1 MATIK
6 KNGNG
11 WRVQIAIKG
20 TRESKTFSTKAEA
33 TSWAAER
40 ETEIRKQ
47 LTTGIDVRKTCGDA
61 LVRYG
66 REVSIHKK
74 KTKWEQTRLAFIGNQ
89 LVGSQPLKDV
99 LLSALTSDML
109 GQWRDKRLNIDKVAG
124 STVNRD
130 FSLLSNVFQVAKKEW
145 KWMQASPS
153 TDVRRPK
160 NPPPR
165 DRRIL
170 DDEIDMITLA
180 SGFCETEVR
189 KVGQR
194 VGVAFLFAIET
205 AMRAGEICGLRPP
218 HISGAVATLEDT
230 KNGTR
235 RQVPLSPRALELLS
249 FLPKV
254 SDEKSIFGLNEASLD
269 ANFRKMRATTAI
281 KELTFHDT
289 RHEAITRLAK
299 KLNVLELARAV
310 GHRDLNMLQIYYNET
325 AENLAKKLQTPQT

>member
-6 KNGNG
+6 KNGSG
-11 WRVQIAIKG
+11 WRAQIAIQG

-47 LTTGIDVRKTCGDA
+47 ATTGVDVRKTCGDA
-61 LVRYG
+61 FNRYG

-74 KTKWEQTRLAFIGNQ
+74 KTRWEQTRLAFIGNQ
-89 LVGSQPLKDV
+89 TVGGTPGTPLKDV
-99 LLSALTSDML
+99 LLNSLTSDML
-109 GQWRDKRLNIDKVAG
+109 GQWRDKRLNVDKVAG

-130 FSLLSNVFQVAKKEW
+130 FSLLSNVFTVARKEW
-145 KWMQASPS
+145 KWMRASPS

-160 NPPPR
+160 DPPPR

-170 DDEIDMITLA
+170 EDEIDMITLA
-180 SGFCETEVR
+180 SGFCETKVR

-194 VGVAFLFAIET
+194 VGVAFLFAIES

-218 HISGAVATLEDT
+218 DINGSVATLEDT

-235 RQVPLSPRALELLS
+235 RHVPLSPRALELLG

-254 SDEKSIFGLNEASLD
+254 PDDETMFGINEASLD
-269 ANFRKMRATTAI
+269 ANFRKIRATTAI

-325 AENLAKKLQTPQT
+325 AENLAKKL

>member
-11 WRVQIAIKG
+11 WRAQIAIKG

-47 LTTGIDVRKTCGDA
+47 VTTGIDVRKTCGDA
-61 LVRYG
+61 FDRYG
-66 REVSIHKK
+66 REVSIRKK
-74 KTKWEQTRLAFIGNQ
+74 KTQWEQTRLAFIGNQ
-89 LVGSQPLKDV
+89 AVGGQLLKDV
-99 LLSALTSDML
+99 LLNSLTSDML
-109 GQWRDKRLNIDKVAG
+109 GQWRDKRLNTDKVAG
-124 STVNRD
+124 STINRD
-130 FSLLSNVFQVAKKEW
+130 FSLLSNVFQVARKEW
-145 KWMQASPS
+145 KWMRASPS

-160 NPPPR
+160 DPPPR

-170 DDEIDMITLA
+170 DNEVDMITLA
-180 SGFCETEVR
+180 SGFCEAEVR

-205 AMRAGEICGLRPP
+205 AMRAGEICGLRPGD
-218 HISGAVATLEDT
+218 ISGAVATLEDT

-235 RQVPLSPRALELLS
+235 RQVPLSPRALELLTY
-249 FLPKV
+249 LPKV
-254 SDEKSIFGLNEASLD
+254 PGDSPIFGINEASLD
-269 ANFRKMRATTAI
+269 ANFRKMRATTSI
-281 KELTFHDT
+281 EDLVFHDT
-289 RHEAITRLAK
+289 RHEAITRLSK

-325 AENLAKKLQTPQT
+325 AANLAKKL

>member
-1 MATIK
+1 M
-6 KNGNG
+6 
-11 WRVQIAIKG
+11 QIAIKG

-47 LTTGIDVRKTCGDA
+47 ATTGIDVRKTCGDA
-61 LVRYG
+61 FDRYG
-66 REVSIHKK
+66 REVSIRKK

-89 LVGSQPLKDV
+89 VVAGGPLKDV
-99 LLSALTSDML
+99 LLNALTSDML

-124 STVNRD
+124 STINRD
-130 FSLLSNVFQVAKKEW
+130 FSLLSNVFQVARKEW
-145 KWMQASPS
+145 KWMHASPS

-160 NPPPR
+160 DPPSR

-170 DDEIDMITLA
+170 DGEIDMITLS
-180 SGFCETEVR
+180 SGFCETTVR
-189 KVGQR
+189 TVGQR
-194 VGVAFLFAIET
+194 VGVAFLFAIES

-218 HISGAVATLEDT
+218 HINGAVATLDDT

-235 RQVPLSPRALELLS
+235 RHVPLSPRALELLG
-249 FLPKV
+249 FLPEV
-254 SDEKSIFGLNEASLD
+254 PDDMPIFGINEASLD
-269 ANFRKMRATTAI
+269 ANFRKIRARTAI
-281 KELTFHDT
+281 SELTFHDT

-325 AENLAKKLQTPQT
+325 AENLAKKL